1 MELLKNA
8 LRATVETHRGGE
20 GNAMPKV
27 QVMIASGEQDV
38 TFKIVDEGGGIKRSE
53 LKQVW
58 TYLHS
63 SAARPPI
70 AEDLKKDNRHN
81 RQSCALAGY
90 GIYSRPLV
98 FRQSLHVMS
107 CVCRHGIAL
116 ESSIRA
122 ILWREFSDSI
132 NGRVRH

>member
-1 MELLKNA
+1 MCPLTNSSQITLVLVTLVSCRVDRYVLLELLKNA

-90 GIYSRPLV
+90 GI
-98 FRQSLHVMS
+98 
-107 CVCRHGIAL
+107 CC
-116 ESSIRA
+116 IR
-122 ILWREFSDSI
+122 
-132 NGRVRH
+132 

>member
-1 MELLKNA
+1 MSCRVDRYVLLELLKNA

-90 GIYSRPLV
+90 GIYSIVSFPPKSPCDEL
-98 FRQSLHVMS
+98 
-107 CVCRHGIAL
+107 CV
-116 ESSIRA
+116 
-122 ILWREFSDSI
+122 
-132 NGRVRH
+132 